1 MIPQNELIL
10 LDTNILIQLVRGK
23 ELGKRID
30 ANYQL
35 RARLERPLISV
46 ITVGE
51 VMAFARKLNWAEKK
65 VNELQKLLGEL
76 VIVDINHSSV
86 LSKYAEISHYLE
98 SNGQP
103 IGQNDMWIAATAMA
117 ANAWLLTTDKDF
129 DRLTPI
135 YLKREYV
142 NPQSG
147 N

>member
-10 LDTNILIQLVRGK
+10 LDTNVLIQLVRGN
-23 ELGKRID
+23 EIGKRID

-51 VMAFARKLNWAEKK
+51 SMALARKFKWAEKK
-65 VNELQKLLGEL
+65 VSELQKLLGEL
-76 VIVDINHSSV
+76 VIVDINHASV
-86 LSKYAEISHYLE
+86 LSKYAEINDYLE

-117 ANAWLLTTDKDF
+117 ANAWLLTTDTDF

-135 YLKREYV
+135 NLKREWV
-142 NPQSG
+142 NPQ
-147 N
+147 NAT